1 MRSVQSSFALV
12 LVGTLAACGGAAP
25 PPSEPDRAEAEV
37 AAAAPAA
44 KEGGEAAEGEG
55 GKKEEDAAAEAS
67 RQIPTTCEQRGNECL
82 PPVAFVK
89 RLCSGFHPDV
99 ALTLFAKGSPF
110 TRGYLTRDTDAVNAS
125 GGSSS
130 NDKLVFD
137 EEVLILYHR
146 EPETGGMVV
155 SGAGGGYE
163 VLRWDGTCA
172 TLMAEE
178 VRQHVPPKP
187 KFAAIP
193 WKSLDQK
200 TRDAFL
206 ADEKTGKLIIERK
219 RECKGATMGAVTAKC
234 EKVDKQ
240 MAAALIEYVRGGG
253 ALPAPG
259 PLP

>member
-1 MRSVQSSFALV
+1 M
-12 LVGTLAACGGAAP
+12 GTLAACGGAAP
-25 PPSEPDRAEAEV
+25 PPSQPDRAEAEV

-67 RQIPTTCEQRGNECL
+67 RQIPTTCERGNECL

-130 NDKLVFD
+130 NDKLLFD
-137 EEVLILYHR
+137 EEVLEILYHR

-187 KFAAIP
+187 KFAAIRGRA
-193 WKSLDQK
+193 S
-200 TRDAFL
+200 TRRRATRSWPTRRR
-206 ADEKTGKLIIERK
+206 ASSSSSG
-219 RECKGATMGAVTAKC
+219 RESARARRWGRSPRSARRSTS
-234 EKVDKQ
+234 
-240 MAAALIEYVRGGG
+240 RWRRR
-253 ALPAPG
+253 
-259 PLP
+259 